1 MMIRLVFFAILL
13 IAAPLLQA
21 GLIFDENEKVVEIFQ
36 SQDFDAN
43 LAKAEEGNV
52 RAQYL
57 VGAAYLY
64 GLKAQEVEVDHEKGL
79 HWLKAAAKQGAAE
92 AYSELARIYRDGMG
106 VKKSISRFEEYL
118 AEAGGRGL
126 LSARSHL
133 LDLYRDGD
141 PELGIEPD
149 RGKHLYW
156 LERTA
161 EDGSAFSMVS
171 MAQIYRNAYDYDVE
185 VDLKK
190 AFEWIV
196 RAVNLDDLTAQRMA
210 GEYFEKGMVV
220 DKNMVKAYM
229 LYDLAGTSGIEKR
242 ERVAKQMTDEQVEK
256 AIAHS
261 WQWQLEHNSYRPSSN
276 GYRYQP
282 DVSDLEPLSLTPES
296 DQ

>member
-21 GLIFDENEKVVEIFQ
+21 GLIFDESEKVVEIFQ

-57 VGAAYLY
+57 VGVAYLY
-64 GLKAQEVEVDHEKGL
+64 GLEEQEVEVDHEKGL
-79 HWLKAAAKQGAAE
+79 HWLKAAARQGAAE
-92 AYSELARIYRDGMG
+92 AFDELAIAYSEGLG
-106 VKKSISRFEEYL
+106 VDKGASKYEAYL
-118 AEAGGRGL
+118 AEAGERGMS
-126 LSARSHL
+126 SAKLDL

-141 PELGIEPD
+141 PELGIEPNEE
-149 RGKHLYW
+149 KYLYW
-156 LERTA
+156 LEKTA
-161 EDGSAFSMVS
+161 EDGVLISMRN
-171 MAQIYRNAYDYDVE
+171 MAHRYRQGRGFE
-185 VDLKK
+185 VDYEK
-190 AFEWIV
+190 AFEWV
-196 RAVNLDDLTAQRMA
+196 MRAVNLDDLTAQRMA

-220 DKNMVKAYM
+220 DRNLVKAYM

-242 ERVAKQMTDEQVEK
+242 DRVAKQMTDEQVEE
-256 AIAHS
+256 AIARS

-276 GYRYQP
+276 GNRYRP